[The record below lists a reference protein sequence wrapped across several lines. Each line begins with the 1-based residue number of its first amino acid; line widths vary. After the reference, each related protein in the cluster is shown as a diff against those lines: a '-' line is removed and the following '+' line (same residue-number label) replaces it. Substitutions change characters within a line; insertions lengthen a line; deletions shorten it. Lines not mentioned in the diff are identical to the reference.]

1 LKRLTS
7 FALFVLLGLGLLAPT
22 VAHAGQKSPKQQA
35 KQYNDYVKH
44 QNKMQKKQT
53 KDQNRQTKQW
63 MKQHSHQT
71 TTTTVT

>member
-1 LKRLTS
+1 VKRLTS
-7 FALFVLLGLGLLAPT
+7 SALFVLLGLALSMPT
-22 VAHAGQKSPKQQA
+22 VAHASSQSAKQQM

-53 KDQNRQTKQW
+53 KQQNKQTKQW
-63 MKQHSHQT
+63 MKQHSHQS

>member
-1 LKRLTS
+1 MKRLTFSRCSS
-7 FALFVLLGLGLLAPT
+7 FWASDCSRQT

-53 KDQNRQTKQW
+53 KDQNKQTKQW